1 MVLGYSVTQSIKS
14 TLTWYAYN
22 QFNGVRLKRVSEILQ
37 TGNVGKQDAGPWGG
51 ETKYM
56 VTDLVLKLWDRG
68 WDPILSRNLGQ
79 QISQTVQR
87 EYGAR
92 VIATFQPITRYEEC

>member
-1 MVLGYSVTQSIKS
+1 MISVMVLGYSVTQSIKS

-22 QFNGVRLKRVSEILQ
+22 QFNGVRLKRVSEIIQ

-56 VTDLVLKLWDRG
+56 VSDLVFKLWDRG
-68 WDPILSRNLGQ
+68 WNPILSR
-79 QISQTVQR
+79 IWHS
-87 EYGAR
+87 
-92 VIATFQPITRYEEC
+92 RYRRPYNWKMALEL